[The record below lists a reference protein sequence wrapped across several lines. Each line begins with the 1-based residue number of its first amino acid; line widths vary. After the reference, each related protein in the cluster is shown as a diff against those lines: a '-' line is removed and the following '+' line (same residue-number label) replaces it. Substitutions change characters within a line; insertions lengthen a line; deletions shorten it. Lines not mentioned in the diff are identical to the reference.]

1 MSKEEWLS
9 HAAEQRAIDEA
20 SPDFLAR
27 RERIRILS
35 QVIGE
40 MLYPP
45 GPDCSESVYR
55 GGRIVDM
62 APPAKPIQ
70 ANEYPCNAGE
80 RVGHLLAHYIQVY
93 RDARKIDKN
102 KRLSRD
108 RESTIL
114 GEVPPSIQ
122 GQILE
127 AHEAAKWPYKLG
139 ASLYVHQQMAARNKV
154 SEPSQGKAQFLV
166 AKAPIRNFQ
175 PEGIVPLRPDG
186 GEPSKIGDQWRR
198 YFQVAHYWAAFVVWT
213 KSPLICPTDRFALID
228 FVARAEPDEF
238 FSNAAAFRRFRVT
251 QPITRRKG
259 SPFFKQGLDTVD
271 RCLEEAIPTAPL
283 KIRDFLKPYQWAAL
297 KHYKT
302 RPRA

>member
-175 PEGIVPLRPDG
+175 L
-186 GEPSKIGDQWRR
+186 
-198 YFQVAHYWAAFVVWT
+198 AHYWAAFVVWT